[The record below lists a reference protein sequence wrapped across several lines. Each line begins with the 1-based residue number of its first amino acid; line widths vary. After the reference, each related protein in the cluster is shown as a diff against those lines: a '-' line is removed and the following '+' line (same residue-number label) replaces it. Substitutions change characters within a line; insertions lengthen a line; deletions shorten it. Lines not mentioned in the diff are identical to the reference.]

1 MYMYSY
7 IEPAGAHENACF
19 GEIEMGRS
27 AVIHVW
33 GADWHK
39 ICGVYVVAVICNIV
53 SVESQTQIYMP

>member
-33 GADWHK
+33 GAD
-39 ICGVYVVAVICNIV
+39 
-53 SVESQTQIYMP
+53 